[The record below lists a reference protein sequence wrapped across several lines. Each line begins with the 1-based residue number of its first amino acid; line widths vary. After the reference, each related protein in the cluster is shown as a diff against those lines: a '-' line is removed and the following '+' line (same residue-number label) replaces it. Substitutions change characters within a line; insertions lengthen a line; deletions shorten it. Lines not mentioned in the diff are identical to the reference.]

1 MTASVATGTLARELQ
16 AQIDVLQAEL
26 HKCVRKIVIGGNL
39 RRNLHYTARHELIVK
54 AIASGELPR
63 TFWAD
68 AIIVALETTEE
79 AGSEGGRLLGT
90 YDAALLREH
99 LRDMRV
105 EYTEAGMR
113 VTLEFAPNPFFEETV
128 LWGEDRHYAVDNDE
142 GEVDKEKEDNCE
154 GKHKDDNDVRDDEGD
169 VDDVCRFSGVTW
181 KPGHGPEDVSDG
193 DNADA
198 DTTKRGAGLKRER
211 SPLTTR
217 GWSFLEVF
225 SKMLPHP
232 EDDEAFDDADEDELA
247 DAVENWES
255 EMEDRRDLLLTLVE
269 DVWRDPVAAFT
280 RYGEGRDNSSGPEL
294 QKTRPE

>member
-1 MTASVATGTLARELQ
+1 MTAAVATGALARELQ
-16 AQIDVLQAEL
+16 AEIDVLQAEL
-26 HKCVRKIVIGGNL
+26 HKRVRKIVVEGNL
-39 RRNLHYTARHELIVK
+39 KRNLHYTVRHELIAK

-68 AIIVALETTEE
+68 AIIEALETSEE
-79 AGSEGGRLLGT
+79 AGSERGRLLGT
-90 YDAALLREH
+90 YDAALLRDH

-105 EYTEAGMR
+105 EYTGAGVR

-128 LWGEDRHYAVDNDE
+128 LWGEDRHYAGGDDE
-142 GEVDKEKEDNCE
+142 GDVGKEKEDNCE
-154 GKHKDDNDVRDDEGD
+154 GKHKDDNDGRDDEDD
-169 VDDVCRFSGVTW
+169 VDDICRFSGVTW
-181 KPGHGPEDVSDG
+181 KPGHGPEDDSDD

-198 DTTKRGAGLKRER
+198 TKRSAGLKRER
-211 SPLTTR
+211 SPPTTR

-232 EDDEAFDDADEDELA
+232 EDDEAFDEAEEDELA

-269 DVWRDPVAAFT
+269 DVWRDPVAALT
-280 RYGEGRDNSSGPEL
+280 RCGEGRDNSSGPEL
-294 QKTRPE
+294 QKTRSE